1 MVLVN
6 EALKYINQDNL
17 NVLLKEDGYD
27 LNMIEATD
35 ILNPIDSYNLIKRTS
50 ITWHKIIEAIW
61 KIKNMD
67 KKDISIMKKF

>member
-61 KIKNMD
+61 KNMD
-67 KKDISIMKKF
+67 EKDISILKKKI

>member
-1 MVLVN
+1 
-6 EALKYINQDNL
+6 
-17 NVLLKEDGYD
+17 
-27 LNMIEATD
+27 MIEATD